1 MSRPQPARGDMQDL
15 IERLYS
21 APPAVIELVK
31 TINGAQ

>member
-1 MSRPQPARGDMQDL
+1 MSRALPVRGDMRDL
-15 IERLYS
+15 LEPLYS